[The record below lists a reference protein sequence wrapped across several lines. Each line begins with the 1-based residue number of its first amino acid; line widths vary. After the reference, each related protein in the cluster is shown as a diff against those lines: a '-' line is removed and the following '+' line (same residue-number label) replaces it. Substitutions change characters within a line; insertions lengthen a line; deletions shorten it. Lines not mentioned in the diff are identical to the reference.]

1 MENYH
6 LPFKTGMDW
15 LRGACVV
22 VKRAPATVFGILGC
36 YVLALFVANLPSELL
51 GLSWLGAILSSLV
64 TPFGALAFAACG
76 RELARNSRPTLF
88 SCFGEGWNDM
98 DTRNKLILLGLIYGL
113 CVIVIGLIVSLL
125 TSGDIAQ
132 WKNAQG
138 QIDPQSVLS
147 HIPWLGFIVG
157 AVLYA
162 MLLGITCFSPMLIAW
177 KKQPI
182 GKAFFFSLVVC
193 FRNIGAIACLGLLL
207 FLLASGGAVA
217 FGRFQ
222 GAGAG
227 R

>member
-1 MENYH
+1 
-6 LPFKTGMDW
+6 
-15 LRGACVV
+15 
-22 VKRAPATVFGILGC
+22 
-36 YVLALFVANLPSELL
+36 
-51 GLSWLGAILSSLV
+51 
-64 TPFGALAFAACG
+64 
-76 RELARNSRPTLF
+76 
-88 SCFGEGWNDM
+88 M

-217 FGRFQ
+217 FGALGDLGQILVILWALFVTGLSYSSLYPMWRSIFESEVPPL
-222 GAGAG
+222 

>member
-1 MENYH
+1 MRHRYR
-6 LPFKTGMDW
+6 LD
-15 LRGACVV
+15 RQ
-22 VKRAPATVFGILGC
+22 PAHF
-36 YVLALFVANLPSELL
+36 
-51 GLSWLGAILSSLV
+51 
-64 TPFGALAFAACG
+64 
-76 RELARNSRPTLF
+76 R
-88 SCFGEGWNDM
+88 
-98 DTRNKLILLGLIYGL
+98 
-113 CVIVIGLIVSLL
+113 
-125 TSGDIAQ
+125 DIAQ

-193 FRNIGAIACLGLLL
+193 FRNIGAIVCLGLLL

-217 FGRFQ
+217 FGALGDLGQILVILWALFVTGLSYSALYPMWRSIFESRFRRFVKDSLHIP
-222 GAGAG
+222 GPASAGPFAS
-227 R
+227 RLSYRKQKIIWSRNA